1 MKRTKVCMYKV
12 ICSSIIWSNEN
23 WKQSMIFQNTLVKQ
37 IMAHQI
43 NKMLLAIK
51 IESVEL
57 KLIRL
62 QEILNNPYVHMNK
75 YQKETW
81 IIVIAQHYNRWTF
94 KNSIYIVVKIILKNP
109 TPFARSSEDH
119 HTFQKNKGTEIKQT
133 GQRRVNK
140 PGKRPFL
147 SALFLAKKMSTQT
160 PGGKSSFSVKNY
172 PETT

>member
-1 MKRTKVCMYKV
+1 MYKV

-75 YQKETW
+75 YQKET
-81 IIVIAQHYNRWTF
+81 
-94 KNSIYIVVKIILKNP
+94 
-109 TPFARSSEDH
+109 
-119 HTFQKNKGTEIKQT
+119 
-133 GQRRVNK
+133 
-140 PGKRPFL
+140 
-147 SALFLAKKMSTQT
+147 
-160 PGGKSSFSVKNY
+160 
-172 PETT
+172 

>member
-1 MKRTKVCMYKV
+1 MYKV

-43 NKMLLAIK
+43 NKILLAIK

-75 YQKETW
+75 YQKET
-81 IIVIAQHYNRWTF
+81 
-94 KNSIYIVVKIILKNP
+94 
-109 TPFARSSEDH
+109 
-119 HTFQKNKGTEIKQT
+119 
-133 GQRRVNK
+133 
-140 PGKRPFL
+140 
-147 SALFLAKKMSTQT
+147 
-160 PGGKSSFSVKNY
+160 
-172 PETT
+172 

>member
-23 WKQSMIFQNTLVKQ
+23 WKQSMIIQNTLVKQ

-43 NKMLLAIK
+43 NKILLAIK

-75 YQKETW
+75 YQKET
-81 IIVIAQHYNRWTF
+81 
-94 KNSIYIVVKIILKNP
+94 
-109 TPFARSSEDH
+109 
-119 HTFQKNKGTEIKQT
+119 
-133 GQRRVNK
+133 
-140 PGKRPFL
+140 
-147 SALFLAKKMSTQT
+147 
-160 PGGKSSFSVKNY
+160 
-172 PETT
+172 

>member
-43 NKMLLAIK
+43 NKILLAIK

-75 YQKETW
+75 YQKET
-81 IIVIAQHYNRWTF
+81 
-94 KNSIYIVVKIILKNP
+94 
-109 TPFARSSEDH
+109 
-119 HTFQKNKGTEIKQT
+119 
-133 GQRRVNK
+133 
-140 PGKRPFL
+140 
-147 SALFLAKKMSTQT
+147 
-160 PGGKSSFSVKNY
+160 
-172 PETT
+172 